1 MKPRAINWDIII
13 KDKKDDENKENN
25 VKYCISIAR
34 KWEAIVFCIWEDIVE
49 VKSRLLLT
57 LLGSIYYVAQS
68 YKLFNLFFKVLLFSF
83 LFWV

>member
-34 KWEAIVFCIWEDIVE
+34 KWEAIVFCVWEDIVE
-49 VKSRLLLT
+49 VKSRLL
-57 LLGSIYYVAQS
+57 
-68 YKLFNLFFKVLLFSF
+68 
-83 LFWV
+83 

>member
-1 MKPRAINWDIII
+1 MKPRAINWDLII

-34 KWEAIVFCIWEDIVE
+34 KWEAIVFCVWEDIVE

-57 LLGSIYYVAQS
+57 LLGS
-68 YKLFNLFFKVLLFSF
+68 VLCGSIL
-83 LFWV
+83 

>member
-25 VKYCISIAR
+25 VKYCISITR
-34 KWEAIVFCIWEDIVE
+34 KWEAIVFCVWEDIVE

-57 LLGSIYYVAQS
+57 LLGSVYYGAQS
-68 YKLFNLFFKVLLFSF
+68 YKPV
-83 LFWV
+83 

>member
-57 LLGSIYYVAQS
+57 LLGSVYYMAQS
-68 YKLFNLFFKVLLFSF
+68 YKPV
-83 LFWV
+83 